1 MNEIFVLLRQ
11 NDRNG
16 LKNLYNIYY
25 NKMYGIAFLFVKN
38 EQMSEDVVHNVMY
51 KFLTM
56 DTNLFPS
63 TNETTWLYK
72 VIKNEALMLLRKESK
87 TISLELIDEVLIED
101 KSINEYVDMEAF
113 YSIIKPLNEER
124 QKIVTLKILGDYSHE
139 EIAQMLGKPIG
150 TIQWLYNTSIKKLR
164 TILSSLMGFI
174 TVLFCATVLEG
185 IRYIQNITKPGD
197 MSPGTPGGSIN
208 FYVDYLLLAF
218 IGLFF
223 LSLILFFIIYKKNHK
238 TPTKTIRKSI

>member
-11 NDRNG
+11 NDQNG
-16 LKNLYNIYY
+16 LKKLYNIYY

-38 EQMSEDVVHNVMY
+38 EQMSEDIIHNVMY
-51 KFLTM
+51 KLLTM

-124 QKIVTLKILGDYSHE
+124 QKIVTLKILGDYSHK
-139 EIAQMLGKPIG
+139 EIAQILGKPIG

-164 TILSSLMGFI
+164 TILSSLMGVI
-174 TVLFCATVLEG
+174 IMLFGASVIEC
-185 IRYIQNITKPGD
+185 IRYIQDIFKSSGKPG
-197 MSPGTPGGSIN
+197 GKQN
-208 FYVDYLLLAF
+208 FYIDYLLLYF
-218 IGLFF
+218 ILLALTVVVLF
-223 LSLILFFIIYKKNHK
+223 IVIYKKNHK
-238 TPTKTIRKSI
+238 PPTKPTGKSI

>member
-16 LKNLYNIYY
+16 LKNLYNTYY

-38 EQMSEDVVHNVMY
+38 EQMSEDVIHNVMY

-56 DTNLFPS
+56 DINLFPS
-63 TNETTWLYK
+63 TSETTWLYN

-101 KSINEYVDMEAF
+101 KNINEYVDMEAF

-124 QKIVTLKILGDYSHE
+124 QKIVTLKILGDYTHK
-139 EIAQMLGKPIG
+139 EIAKMLDKPIG

-174 TVLFCATVLEG
+174 IMLFCATVLEG
-185 IRYIQNITKPGD
+185 VRYIQNITKPD
-197 MSPGTPGGSIN
+197 NMSPGTPGGSIN
-208 FYVDYLLLAF
+208 FYVNYLLLAF
-218 IGLFF
+218 IGLLF
-223 LSLILFFIIYKKNHK
+223 LSLITFLTIYKKNHK
-238 TPTKTIRKSI
+238 VPTKTIRKSI